1 MTNYS
6 SQYTVRTFYYEN
18 IKARTITSA
27 LFDARQ
33 RIVYLAATF
42 LHIEEINCG
51 KY

>member
-1 MTNYS
+1 MTSYS
-6 SQYTVRTFYYEN
+6 SLYNVRTFYYEN
-18 IKARTITSA
+18 ILARTIISA

-33 RIVYLAATF
+33 WIAYLAATF